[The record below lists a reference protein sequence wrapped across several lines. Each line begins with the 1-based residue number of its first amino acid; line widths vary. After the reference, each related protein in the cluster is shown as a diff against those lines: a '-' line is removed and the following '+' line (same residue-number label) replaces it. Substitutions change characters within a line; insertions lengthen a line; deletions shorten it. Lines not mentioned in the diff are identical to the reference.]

1 MPFFNLNIVRTTVV
15 GGEAAGIDPLA
26 CALSGTLVEVLK
38 FFFFDMDDIGTISL
52 FERAFETDPS
62 IVVFVGTTFKGF
74 VRVNAT
80 RGLLV
85 GGGGGVT
92 GIDPSKSAASTDT
105 TSTGS
110 SLERCFKI
118 YRCSI
123 QKARIVTMIVVG
135 TIMILVTKFQCVRP
149 IDNEPLSL

>member
-1 MPFFNLNIVRTTVV
+1 MPFFDLNIVRTTVV

-26 CALSGTLVEVLK
+26 CALSGTLIEVLK

-62 IVVFVGTTFKGF
+62 IVVFVGAAFKGR

-80 RGLLV
+80 RGMLV
-85 GGGGGVT
+85 GGGGGGVT
-92 GIDPSKSAASTDT
+92 GIDPSEIAALTDT

-110 SLERCFKI
+110 SLERCFKM

-123 QKARIVTMIVVG
+123 QKAKIVTMIVVG
-135 TIMILVTKFQCVRP
+135 TIMILVTKFQCV
-149 IDNEPLSL
+149 

>member
-1 MPFFNLNIVRTTVV
+1 MPFFDLNIVRTTVV

-26 CALSGTLVEVLK
+26 CALSGTLIEVLK

-62 IVVFVGTTFKGF
+62 VVVFVGATFKGL

-85 GGGGGVT
+85 GGGGGGVT
-92 GIDPSKSAASTDT
+92 GIDPSEIAALTDT

-110 SLERCFKI
+110 SLERCFKM

-123 QKARIVTMIVVG
+123 QKAKIVTMIVVG
-135 TIMILVTKFQCVRP
+135 TIMILVTKFQCV
-149 IDNEPLSL
+149 